1 MLQKDLKAAKDYAD
15 ELEKKNEALNEKS
28 KVSARM
34 ESSDLRNQLDSA
46 HKELGKLQE
55 KYRKDM
61 TEQTA
66 CYEQL
71 LT

>member
-1 MLQKDLKAAKDYAD
+1 MLQKDLEAAKDYAD

-28 KVSARM
+28 SARM
-34 ESSDLRNQLDSA
+34 ESSDLHNQLDSA
-46 HKELGKLQE
+46 NKELGKLQE

-66 CYEQL
+66 
-71 LT
+71 